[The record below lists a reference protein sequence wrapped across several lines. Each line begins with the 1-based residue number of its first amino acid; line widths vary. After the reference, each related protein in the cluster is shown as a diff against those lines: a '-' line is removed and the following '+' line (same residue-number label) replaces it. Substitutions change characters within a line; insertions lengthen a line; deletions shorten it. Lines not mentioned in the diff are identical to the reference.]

1 MMSRRSTL
9 EPAMSKQHRVALT
22 DAERA
27 ELTTLLRRDDPT
39 GLTLRRAR
47 ILLHADVANGR
58 PYQTDVQ
65 IGAATAV
72 NPRTVAR
79 VRAQFAT
86 EGLDAT
92 VHRRPSARVPVHRL
106 DVAGEARLVY
116 LACSTPPEEYEC
128 WTLRLLAD
136 RLVEL
141 EIVDSI
147 SRETVRQTLKKTNSS
162 RGQPS
167 AGASPPGPMPPLS
180 RGWKTSSTSTSNP
193 RTPTAP

>member
-1 MMSRRSTL
+1 
-9 EPAMSKQHRVALT
+9 MSKQHRVALT

-27 ELTTLLRRDDPT
+27 ELTTLLHRDGPT

-72 NPRTVAR
+72 DPRTVAR

-86 EGLDAT
+86 EGLAAT
-92 VHRRPSARVPVHRL
+92 LQRRPSARIPTYRL
-106 DVAGEARLVY
+106 DAAAELRVVH
-116 LACSTPPEEYEC
+116 LACTTPPDERDH
-128 WTLRLLAD
+128 WSLRMLAN
-136 RLVEL
+136 RVVEL

-147 SRETVRQTLKKTNSS
+147 SPETVRQTLKKTNSS
-162 RGQPS
+162 PGKPS
-167 AGASPPGPMPPLS
+167 AGAFPRRPMPPLS
-180 RGWKTSSTSTSNP
+180 RPWKTSSNSISSHP
-193 RTPTAP
+193 IPSAR